1 MVRMFDRG
9 QRGGGG
15 ERLYYTKGRW
25 RREALLHYYTIGR
38 GRREAHYW
46 EGEERGSTTLRGGGG
61 ERLYCTKGRGR
72 REALLH

>member
-46 EGEERGSTTLRGGGG
+46 EGEERS
-61 ERLYCTKGRGR
+61 RLYYTKGRGR